1 LNRSQSQESVK
12 SKLSLSTS
20 ALSSSIGLPKANL
33 NFSINQTDAMRRK
46 RIMLGQSANAYMVK
60 KPKPAANNL
69 NN

>member
-1 LNRSQSQESVK
+1 MK
-12 SKLSLSTS
+12 SKLSISTS
-20 ALSSSIGLPKANL
+20 AISSSIALPKTNPP

-46 RIMLGQSANAYMVK
+46 RIMLGQSANTYMVR